1 MTHDNPKIQALL
13 ALGKPKKPRH
23 WPDYVNLHGLSADD
37 VADLL
42 ALVRDASIDEL
53 DSECPEVWGP
63 LHAWRALGQ
72 IGSEQAIKAL
82 VAEFDRLREDDY
94 GLEELPVVIGM
105 IGPVAIPALE
115 AYWQEPGKDE
125 FAYVMAVDAL
135 CEIAK
140 RHPANRDRVIGIYR
154 DYMQTPSTTMG
165 SLNGLLMAALLDLD
179 AAEAI
184 DGIRRLF
191 SLDCVDPGCA
201 GDLEDIEM
209 ELGLRD
215 KRSTPKPTPVRLFG
229 ITGPADPETLD
240 HDDEDLAADILDI
253 IEQNLLMYGT
263 DESILSASELDGFF
277 AALACSPQIVRPSV
291 WMPEIWGGRDAQPVW
306 ESLDD
311 ANHFNSAIMMLY
323 NRIMQDFRIGEFE
336 PLFLYGVE
344 NDDDRPIVGDW
355 CEGLMRGLE
364 LWEELPH
371 HQREQLEDDLTP
383 IAFFA
388 STPLDTLQTFDDNQ
402 IEALQLS
409 IEPQVMKIYRQFRRE
424 FSPASSST
432 YVRTAPR
439 VGRNAPCPCGS
450 GKKYK
455 KCCGLN

>member
-1 MTHDNPKIQALL
+1 VT
-13 ALGKPKKPRH
+13 
-23 WPDYVNLHGLSADD
+23 
-37 VADLL
+37 DLQ

-53 DSECPEVWGP
+53 DSERPEVWGP

-72 IGSEQAIKAL
+72 IGCEQAVEAL
-82 VAEFDRLREDDY
+82 VAEFDRLRENDY
-94 GLEELPVVIGM
+94 GLAELPVVVGM
-105 IGPVAIPALE
+105 IGPAAIPALE
-115 AYWQEPGKDE
+115 VYWRQPGKDE

-140 RHPANRDRVIGIYR
+140 RHPASRDRVIGIYR
-154 DYMQTPSTTMG
+154 DYMQAPELTMG

-184 DGIRRLF
+184 DGIRHLF

-201 GDLEDIEM
+201 GDLEEIEM

-215 KRSTPKPTPVRLFG
+215 KRSTPKPTPAQLFG
-229 ITGPADPETLD
+229 MAEPVDPETFD
-240 HDDEDLAADILDI
+240 IDDEDLADEFLDI
-253 IEQNLLMYGT
+253 IEQCLLMYGT

-291 WMPEIWGGRDAQPVW
+291 WMPGIWGGRDAQPVW
-306 ESLDD
+306 ESLDV
-311 ANHFNSAIMMLY
+311 ANHFSSAIMMLH
-323 NRIMQDFRIGEFE
+323 NRIMQDFRTSDFE
-336 PLFLYGVE
+336 PLFLYSVE
-344 NDDDRPIVGDW
+344 FDDGQPIVSDW
-355 CEGLMRGLE
+355 CEGFMRGLE

-371 HQREQLEDDLTP
+371 HQRGQLEDDLTP

-388 STPLDTLQTFDDNQ
+388 STDPLDALQTLGDNQ

-409 IEPQVMKIYRQFRRE
+409 IQPQVMKIHRQFRRE
-424 FSPASSST
+424 FSTASSST
-432 YVRTAPR
+432 YVRAAPK
-439 VGRNAPCPCGS
+439 VGRNAPSPCGS
-450 GKKYK
+450 NKKYK